1 MNIDT
6 KGFICLATGASA
18 SLNSTWFWTCEEC
31 GAGITTSANYV
42 GDTPLRIH
50 REWHAHIRKVA
61 LFEVEQMLRDQQ
73 RRLDR
78 KRWWRR

>member
-1 MNIDT
+1 MSDRISEL
-6 KGFICLATGASA
+6 IR
-18 SLNSTWFWTCEEC
+18 E
-31 GAGITTSANYV
+31 V
-42 GDTPLRIH
+42 GRAH
-50 REWHAHIRKVA
+50 REQVGFLDA